1 MVVLRT
7 DNPSPVVI
15 WPDNQDE
22 NSNSPVM
29 MESDFQQPNPVLP
42 KAFQN
47 DKTEVDYVYASAETL
62 EGVAEAGKDFEMT
75 LEALDKEI
83 ARYDHTL
90 TTCTEP
96 LSPMGPIISGPTN
109 PSLHSNPT
117 SPLANITNLS
127 PSQTK
132 TKPNTPP
139 KWTRI
144 KRQGSSNKDS
154 VDLNAALG
162 ETMILERLDC
172 AFATPTWLELFPATR
187 VQHIHSNASDHN
199 PIIIKPEGIV
209 QCKNKPFCFES
220 MWMKDVRC
228 KKTII
233 DAWGLPSFECNMLL
247 APSKIKSCSEK
258 LVEWSRSSFGSIKRQ
273 LAEASKMLVSTKEAA
288 ARGGSIDQEINEL
301 IDKESLMWFQRA
313 RAMYLQLGD
322 SNTRFFH
329 SRASQRFKR
338 NRILGLKNN
347 QNIWCTSEHQLHEIA
362 TSFYRDLFTSCSP

>member
-1 MVVLRT
+1 MVSVPGISEQRKKANPPSNPVQGRKVPMVVLRT

-154 VDLNAALG
+154 VDLNAAL
-162 ETMILERLDC
+162 
-172 AFATPTWLELFPATR
+172 
-187 VQHIHSNASDHN
+187 
-199 PIIIKPEGIV
+199 
-209 QCKNKPFCFES
+209 
-220 MWMKDVRC
+220 DVRC

-288 ARGGSIDQEINEL
+288 ARGGSIDQV
-301 IDKESLMWFQRA
+301 
-313 RAMYLQLGD
+313 
-322 SNTRFFH
+322 
-329 SRASQRFKR
+329 
-338 NRILGLKNN
+338 
-347 QNIWCTSEHQLHEIA
+347 
-362 TSFYRDLFTSCSP
+362 